1 MKNVVKKYRSLLTLI
16 LDVLIII
23 LGYIVAIVF
32 LNTTDDINII
42 YLLKIR

>member
-16 LDVLIII
+16 LDILIII

-32 LNTTDDINII
+32 LNTTV
-42 YLLKIR
+42 LETRAQTHK

>member
-16 LDVLIII
+16 LDIIIII

-42 YLLKIR
+42 YFTIF